1 MSGLFLHKRLPHST
15 NLSDYV
21 RLHSAVLLFG
31 LAGLFGKFLSLSPL
45 LIVAGRTFFASLT
58 MGLILMAVKS
68 TAPKTSLKAYL
79 VLLLLGFLLALH
91 WVTFFQAIQMA
102 TVAIGLLTYASYPVF
117 VVLIES
123 VTPKTRS
130 TKSTLLALS
139 MVILG
144 LILIIPDF
152 NLKQAASRGAI
163 WGVVSG
169 FSFAILTLANRRLV
183 QQTSALI
190 ITGGENLGAFLL
202 LLPFI
207 WHKIPFVQFTE
218 WELLLFLGIVC
229 TALAHWLFNQ
239 GLRTVSAQNASI
251 IATLEP
257 VYGILA
263 AFFIIQESLVFS
275 TILGGIII
283 LIGSLI
289 VTLHKLPNHNQ
300 KPL

>member
-58 MGLILMAVKS
+58 MGLILMTVKS